1 VRRARPGRPLTLA
14 TVAGAA
20 AARGATRAAAPRAA
34 LAAFLAMVVVAT
46 VSLPA
51 VGAPRDHGWP
61 HGDQAGAGGPRAAA
75 QVATVRRIVDGDTL
89 DVRVGGTTVRV
100 RLLQIDTPEVYS
112 GPECWSRQASA
123 ALARLLPVGTVVT
136 MYADPALDRTDRY
149 GRALR
154 YVFRG
159 TTNVNVRLVAQ
170 GDAAPYFY
178 EGERGRYAAGLERV
192 ALAARRARLG
202 LWGACPAAVY
212 DPYHALDTGPPT
224 R

>member
-1 VRRARPGRPLTLA
+1 MAV
-14 TVAGAA
+14 
-20 AARGATRAAAPRAA
+20 AAAPRAVIAAA
-34 LAAFLAMVVVAT
+34 LALVVVAAAP
-46 VSLPA
+46 LAA
-51 VGAPRDHGWP
+51 VGAPVAGGWP
-61 HGDQAGAGGPRAAA
+61 HRDQAGAGGPQAAA

-100 RLLQIDTPEVYS
+100 RLLQIDTPEVHS
-112 GPECWSRQASA
+112 GRECWGREASA
-123 ALARLLPVGTVVT
+123 ALARLLPSGTTVT

-178 EGERGRYAAGLERV
+178 DGERGRYAAGLERV
-192 ALAARRARLG
+192 AVAARRARLG
-202 LWGACPAAVY
+202 LWGACPGAVY
-212 DPYHALDTGPPT
+212 DPSRALDTGPPT

>member
-1 VRRARPGRPLTLA
+1 MAV
-14 TVAGAA
+14 
-20 AARGATRAAAPRAA
+20 AAAPRAA
-34 LAAFLAMVVVAT
+34 VAAAPRAVIAAALALVVVAAAP
-46 VSLPA
+46 LAA
-51 VGAPRDHGWP
+51 VGAPVAGGWP
-61 HGDQAGAGGPRAAA
+61 HRDQAGAGGPQAAA

-100 RLLQIDTPEVYS
+100 RLLQIDTPEVHS
-112 GPECWSRQASA
+112 GRECWGREASA
-123 ALARLLPVGTVVT
+123 ALARLLPSGTTVT

-178 EGERGRYAAGLERV
+178 DGERGRYAAGLERV
-192 ALAARRARLG
+192 AVAARRARLG
-202 LWGACPAAVY
+202 LWGACPGVVY
-212 DPYHALDTGPPT
+212 DPSRALNTGPPT